1 MSTAI
6 DMLAVADAVATQFA
20 DLTIGTAVTG
30 GTAMRGATARE
41 PNNIPATPY
50 VVVNLPSSNEVNDG
64 SYGRIDIAHDFPVDF
79 LFSQAS
85 GDHPR
90 ITESMLAWLGV
101 LIWALEAANKLGIT
115 SVVMKSRIV
124 AYEPAIIAY
133 GGQDYLAWNL
143 TVRVWTESTYQ
154 PVPA

>member
-1 MSTAI
+1 
-6 DMLAVADAVATQFA
+6 MLAVADALATQFA
-20 DLTIGTAVTG
+20 SLTIGTAVTG

-50 VVVNLPSSNEVNDG
+50 VVVNLPSSNDVNDG
-64 SYGRIDIAHDFPVDF
+64 SYGRIDITHDFPVDF

-101 LIWALEAANKLGIT
+101 LVWALEAANKLGIM

-124 AYEPAIIAY
+124 SYEPVIVAY
-133 GGQDYLAWNL
+133 GDVRYLAWNL
-143 TVRVWTESTYQ
+143 TVRVWTESNYQ
-154 PVPA
+154 PVAA